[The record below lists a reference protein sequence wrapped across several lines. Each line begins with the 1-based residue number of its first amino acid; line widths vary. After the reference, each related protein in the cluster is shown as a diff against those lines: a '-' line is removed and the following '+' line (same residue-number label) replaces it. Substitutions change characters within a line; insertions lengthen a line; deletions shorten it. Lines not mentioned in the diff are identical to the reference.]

1 MPPSTSRVRPKA
13 QTTVAPVGR
22 SSVADA
28 TIAITLTS
36 VPNAQPISSR
46 VRTLPP
52 RMMPA
57 SAGTIRYEKTR
68 STPAMRTELVT
79 TTPND
84 A

>member
-1 MPPSTSRVRPKA
+1 MASASRVRPKA

-22 SSVADA
+22 SSTAEA
-28 TIAITLTS
+28 TIARTLTKA
-36 VPNAQPISSR
+36 PNAQPTSSR
-46 VRTLPP
+46 APRLPP
-52 RMMPA
+52 SRMPA
-57 SAGTIRYEKTR
+57 SAGTIRYENTR